1 MNSRMKEIRIDSGL
15 SQAKFGKK
23 LFISQDHVSSMEN
36 GRRSLTERTINDIC
50 TTFSV
55 NEEWLRY
62 GTGEKYIDPTIDMD
76 VPDHLKD
83 MIRKFSKL
91 DSKSQ
96 EKLLKILDVF
106 LNESENNKID
116 ED

>member
-1 MNSRMKEIRIDSGL
+1 MNSRMKEIRLDSGL
-15 SQAKFGKK
+15 SQAKFGKE

-36 GRRSLTERTINDIC
+36 GRRALTERTINDIC
-50 TTFSV
+50 NKFHV
-55 NEEWLRY
+55 NEEWLRH

-76 VPDHLKD
+76 IPDNLKD

-96 EKLLKILDVF
+96 EKLSKILDVF
-106 LNESENNKID
+106 LNESESNKID